1 MNGLFSYYE
10 GDSFLHRRN
19 PSLKLL
25 SLMVLMLAVAMAF
38 DPWTPTIFFLAGL
51 AVQRFLGRVPLRNLA
66 RPLLLFFALGALGFV
81 GSNAFFYAP
90 PPGISLRSSVTILWQ
105 RGALRVTA
113 EGLRMGVSLTIRMMA
128 ILTFSMLFV
137 TTTDP
142 TDLVLSLI
150 QHARFP
156 FRLGYGILVAYRF
169 LPLWR
174 TELAIIQAAHR
185 VRGVGERATL
195 KGRWEQL
202 RRYAVP
208 LLAGAIR
215 KSERVAIAMD
225 SKAFGALPRRSYYR
239 QVRVTWLDWAMLA
252 GTISATVVILLV
264 LGRAGL
270 LIGYGVVPED

>member
-1 MNGLFSYYE
+1 MMGIFSYYA

-19 PSLKLL
+19 PTIKLL
-25 SLMVLMLAVAMAF
+25 SLMVMMLAVTLAF
-38 DPWTPTIFFLAGL
+38 DPWTPLVFFVTALLALRILGRAPLPQIVRPLLFFLA
-51 AVQRFLGRVPLRNLA
+51 LG
-66 RPLLLFFALGALGFV
+66 GLGFM

-90 PPGISLRSSVTILWQ
+90 VGDQPLTVLWSAGPLQ
-105 RGALRVTA
+105 ITA
-113 EGLRMGVSLTIRMMA
+113 EGLRVGVSLTIRMLA
-128 ILTFSMLFV
+128 IVIYSIIFV

-150 QHARFP
+150 QQARFP

-174 TELAIIQAAHR
+174 SELDIIRAAHR
-185 VRGVGERATL
+185 IRGAGERMTL
-195 KGRWEQL
+195 RGRWEQL

-225 SKAFGALPRRSYYR
+225 ARAFGARPERTYYR
-239 QVRVTWLDWAMLA
+239 QLAVVRADWAMLA
-252 GTISATVVILLV
+252 GTILLTGLILV
-264 LGRAGL
+264 AMQQAGL
-270 LIGYGVVPED
+270 LMGYGFVPAE

>member
-10 GDSFLHRRN
+10 TDSFLHRRN

-25 SLMVLMLAVAMAF
+25 SLMVLMLAVTMAF
-38 DPWTPTIFFLAGL
+38 DPWTPTVFFVGAL
-51 AVQRFLGRVPLRNLA
+51 AVQCFLGRVPLRSLA
-66 RPLLLFFALGALGFV
+66 RPLLFFFALGALGFV

-90 PPGISLRSSVTILWQ
+90 PPGGSVTVLWQ
-105 RGALRVTA
+105 RGALRVTV
-113 EGLRMGVSLTIRMMA
+113 EGLRVGLSLTIRMMA
-128 ILTFSMLFV
+128 IVVLSMIFV

-169 LPLWR
+169 LPLWQ
-174 TELAIIQAAHR
+174 TELGIIRAAHR
-185 VRGVGERATL
+185 IRGVGERTTL
-195 KGRWEQL
+195 RGRWEQL

-208 LLAGAIR
+208 LLASAIR

-225 SKAFGALPRRSYYR
+225 SKAFGALPRRTYYR

-252 GTISATVVILLV
+252 GTICATVLILLV
-264 LGRAGL
+264 LARAGL
-270 LIGYGVVPED
+270 LIGYGVVPGD